1 MMFEQHAG
9 ILTVR
14 YTDGTEQRFEY
25 AQAKENVNLA
35 AMVEEALKSSQLV
48 IELQDRMLVIPMQN
62 IKMIE
67 VSPAPSKLPRF
78 VIRNAMLV
86 GGQNY

>member
-1 MMFEQHAG
+1 MFGQNAG
-9 ILTVR
+9 ILTVH

-25 AQAKENVNLA
+25 GRAKEDVNLA
-35 AMVEEALKSSQLV
+35 GVVEEALKSNQLV
-48 IELQDRMLVIPMQN
+48 VELQDRMLVIPMQN
-62 IKMIE
+62 VKTVE
-67 VSPAPSKLPRF
+67 VSPPPSKLPRF

>member
-1 MMFEQHAG
+1 MFEQNAG
-9 ILTVR
+9 ILTVH

-25 AQAKENVNLA
+25 ARGKEDVNLA
-35 AMVEEALKSSQLV
+35 AVVEEALKSNQLV
-48 IELQDRMLVIPMQN
+48 VELQDRMLVIPMQN
-62 IKMIE
+62 VKTVE
-67 VSPAPSKLPRF
+67 VSPPPSKLPRF

>member
-1 MMFEQHAG
+1 MFEQNAG
-9 ILTVR
+9 ILTVH

-25 AQAKENVNLA
+25 ARAKEDVNLA
-35 AMVEEALKSSQLV
+35 TVVQEALKSNQLV
-48 IELQDRMLVIPMQN
+48 IELQDKMLVIPMQN
-62 IKMIE
+62 VKTFE
-67 VSPAPSKLPRF
+67 VSPPPSKLPRF